1 MNVLADASTG
11 SSAGSPVLTVILIIF
26 AIAAYWA
33 PSITAAWRRVP
44 NTGSVVIVNLF
55 LGWTVIGWI
64 VALAMACRSRPVIA
78 AGPPPQQITSHLGR
92 RGSRDA

>member
-33 PSITAAWRRVP
+33 PSLVAGIRHVP
-44 NTGSVVIVNLF
+44 NLGSVTVINLF

-64 VALAMACRSRPVIA
+64 VALAMACRSVPAVTPA
-78 AGPPPQQITSHLGR
+78 QPPQQITGHLGR
-92 RGSRDA
+92 SRDA